1 MILKR
6 KLDMFLHKA
15 GGGKV
20 VDITFI
26 PDYKRLLELEIKK
39 AEINDLKKL
48 ISTEDESLL
57 KKVFLPKIY
66 RSETAI
72 KNKLEE
78 IENQFQIEIQHPVY
92 SSGHA
97 FICFDSLLS
106 AFLCLNSYQY
116 FYYFK

>member
-6 KLDMFLHKA
+6 KLDMFLNKS

-26 PDYKRLLELEIKK
+26 PDYQRLLELEINKG
-39 AEINDLKKL
+39 EINELKKL
-48 ISTEDESLL
+48 ISTEDDSLL
-57 KKVFLPKIY
+57 KKLFLPKIY
-66 RSETAI
+66 RSEIAI
-72 KNKLEE
+72 KNALES

-106 AFLCLNSYQY
+106 AFLCLNTYQY
-116 FYYFK
+116 HYNY